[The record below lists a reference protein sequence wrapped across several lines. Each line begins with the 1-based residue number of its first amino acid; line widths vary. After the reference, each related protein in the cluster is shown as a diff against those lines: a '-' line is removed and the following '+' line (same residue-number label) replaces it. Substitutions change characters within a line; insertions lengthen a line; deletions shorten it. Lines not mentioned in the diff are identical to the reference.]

1 MTNPLRSLREEAEAR
16 VEDTLA
22 AIGEAR
28 RALAHGEQRLSG
40 VHGFAWERKRLAR
53 LASQVQLAGNNL
65 EDRRE
70 QLRPLSLEQPD
81 DEEPDDA
88 ED

>member
-1 MTNPLRSLREEAEAR
+1 VAEAR
-16 VEDTLA
+16 VEEALA
-22 AIGEAR
+22 VIAEAR
-28 RALAHGEQRLSG
+28 RLLELGEQTLSG

-70 QLRPLSLEQPD
+70 QLRPLSM
-81 DEEPDDA
+81 EEPDDA

>member
-1 MTNPLRSLREEAEAR
+1 MTSDRRSQRAEAEAR
-16 VEDTLA
+16 VEETLA
-22 AIGEAR
+22 AIGAAR
-28 RALAHGEQRLSG
+28 RALAHGEQRLTG

-70 QLRPLSLEQPD
+70 QLRPLSLEEPD

-88 ED
+88 HD